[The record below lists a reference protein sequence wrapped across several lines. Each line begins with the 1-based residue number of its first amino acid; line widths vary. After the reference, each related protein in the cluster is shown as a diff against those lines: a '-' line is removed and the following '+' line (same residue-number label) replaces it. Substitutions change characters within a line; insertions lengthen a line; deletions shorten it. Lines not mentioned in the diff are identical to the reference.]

1 MRAVELFAGA
11 GGLGM
16 GLSLAGFKPEAV
28 VEWDKWACDTVRENV
43 TRGYPPVI
51 DWQVFEG
58 DVREWIMDFSCTP
71 QSEGIDL
78 VAGGPPCQ
86 PFSMGGK
93 HRAFLDSRDMFP
105 ATVKII
111 RTLRPRAFIVENVK
125 GLTRPTFHNYYQYI
139 QSQLRLPSLPAR
151 PDESWLDHHHRLQ
164 QALSSPLSHEQLAYN
179 LIPTLVNAANYGV
192 PQRRE
197 RVFMVGFRNDLDS
210 QWTFPDETH
219 SLDALLHD
227 QWVTGVYW
235 DRHRLAKAKRPSM
248 PDAHRV
254 AVERMRALGIPPTKL
269 AWRTVRDAIAD
280 LPDPEIARSVK
291 HHNHKFQPGAKVYPG
306 HTGSPLDLPAKTLK
320 AGDHGVPGGENM
332 LVHPDGGVRYF
343 TVREAA
349 RLQTFPDGY
358 VFHGAWSET
367 MRQLGNAV
375 PVALARIVA
384 ASVAEKLVE
393 ASIRGEIAQV
403 PERVDG

>member
-1 MRAVELFAGA
+1 MKAVELFAGA

-43 TRGYPPVI
+43 ARRYPLVA
-51 DWQVFEG
+51 DWPVFEG
-58 DVREWIMDFSCTP
+58 DVREWILDFSALP
-71 QSEGIDL
+71 QAESIDL

-93 HRAFLDSRDMFP
+93 HRAFLDDRDMFP
-105 ATVKII
+105 ATVGIV

-139 QSQLRLPSLPAR
+139 LGQLRLPDLPR
-151 PDESWLDHHHRLQ
+151 KPDESWIDHHGRLQ
-164 QALSSPLSHEQLAYN
+164 QAQSARPAKSRLAYN
-179 LIPTLVNAANYGV
+179 VLATLVNSANYGV

-197 RVFMVGFRNDLDS
+197 RVFMIGFRSDLDVR
-210 QWTFPDETH
+210 WEFPAETH
-219 SLDALLHD
+219 SFEALLHD
-227 QWVTGVYW
+227 QWVTGSYW
-235 DRHRLAKAKRPSM
+235 ERHLVPKSKRPEM
-248 PDAHRV
+248 PIAYKLVID
-254 AVERMRALGIPPTKL
+254 RMRGLRIPQTKL

-280 LPDPEIARSVK
+280 LPDPEGRRQHD
-291 HHNHKFQPGAKVYPG
+291 HHNHRFQDGAKVYPG

-332 LVHPDGGVRYF
+332 LVRADGSVRYF

-358 VFHGAWSET
+358 VFHGSWTET

-384 ASVAEKLVE
+384 GSVAEKLAE
-393 ASIRGEIAQV
+393 ATIREALAAQSM
-403 PERVDG
+403 RVTG